1 MTPLLYS
8 QDVEPFPAQRDTS
21 YTVNSAYNK
30 YKKDYPFIKPI
41 KYDESKGSLRH
52 KNISYISFGARTLLL
67 DIFSTDKKTE
77 LAKPVVIMVHGGG
90 WRSGDR
96 SLMYPLAD
104 YLTKHGYI
112 AIPVEYRLS
121 PEAKYPAAVN
131 DINNAISWIRKNG
144 YKFQIDTNRVAILG
158 CSAGAQLAGLVG
170 LKYGIYTDSERNI
183 QRRINAIVNIDGIM
197 DFTSKKARKYEDDPS
212 KKITSA
218 GAWFGGRYSEKKEL
232 WKEASPLYYVNE
244 NSPPIQF
251 INSSIPRFHIGRDEV
266 IKKLRAYSIYSEI
279 KTHVSHLLS
288 IIKTV

>member
-1 MTPLLYS
+1 
-8 QDVEPFPAQRDTS
+8 
-21 YTVNSAYNK
+21 
-30 YKKDYPFIKPI
+30 
-41 KYDESKGSLRH
+41 
-52 KNISYISFGARTLLL
+52 
-67 DIFSTDKKTE
+67 
-77 LAKPVVIMVHGGG
+77 MVHGGG

-104 YLTKHGYI
+104 YLAKHGYI

-170 LKYGIYTDSERNI
+170 LKYGIYTNSERNI

-218 GAWFGGRYSEKKEL
+218 GAWFGGRYSEKTEL

-251 INSSIPRFHIGRDEV
+251 INSSMPRFHIVRDEV
-266 IKKLRAYSIYSEI
+266 IYKLRAYSIYSEI
-279 KTHVSHLLS
+279 KTFTDAPHSFWLFDPWFERTGKYVVEFLDKVL
-288 IIKTV
+288 KLGNKRDQF